1 MSIDL
6 VRAIP
11 APYMMLGVAALVA
24 ASMGFG
30 YVKGAQHEALKAAKF
45 EAATEALGKAQTQ
58 QSKVIN
64 DRNLKLKQES
74 DRAYLKAQNDITALY
89 ADYRRVLNRTSSRTV
104 SNLPTSTSH
113 PERICFYRTKF
124 ADAMGTLENE
134 ISNILEQGDR
144 GISGLNV
151 VKDWAAKQ

>member
-1 MSIDL
+1 VNFDM

-11 APYMMLGVAALVA
+11 TPYMLIGIAALVL

-30 YVKGAQHEALKAAKF
+30 WMKGAHHEALKAAKF
-45 EAATEALGKAQTQ
+45 EAATEALGKAQAQ

-144 GISGLNV
+144 GISGLNM
-151 VKDWAAKQ
+151 VKEWAAKQ

>member
-11 APYMMLGVAALVA
+11 APYMLLGVAALVA

-45 EAATEALGKAQTQ
+45 EAATEALGKAQAQ

-104 SNLPTSTSH
+104 SSLPTSTSH